1 MSQDLSIQLHRTSV
15 VDPEKLVYSRH
26 FGNVVRFPFLFFFHH
41 EKIYRIVLR
50 FCQFKGLHN
59 LKTSLSESRIATF
72 GDVTIPAF
80 KLSGLLGRRVI
91 SSVCIEI
98 LTTMETAN
106 VTDLSQD
113 DRPEPFAYAIH

>member
-1 MSQDLSIQLHRTSV
+1 MSQDLSIQLHRTGV

-50 FCQFKGLHN
+50 FCQFKGLHD

-72 GDVTIPAF
+72 GYVTIPAF
-80 KLSGLLGRRVI
+80 KLSGLVGRSVI
-91 SSVCIEI
+91 SSVCIES
-98 LTTMETAN
+98 LATMETAY

-113 DRPEPFAYAIH
+113 DRTKSVQLA